1 MDYLD
6 QLFTCCCLPNN
17 CTVDDNSTHSKQV
30 LDNSVPPKQQFDKHI
45 KNTFKDSTNATK
57 SLIDND
63 YNKQNKQNEYP
74 TLTTLNKQDFNPFK
88 FPIYY

>member
-1 MDYLD
+1 MDYWD

-17 CTVDDNSTHSKQV
+17 CTIVDNSTPSKQV
-30 LDNSVPPKQQFDKHI
+30 LDNSAPPKQQFDKHI

-57 SLIDND
+57 SLIGND

-74 TLTTLNKQDFNPFK
+74 TLTALNKQEFHPFK